1 MFVKE
6 YFMLNL
12 MAVITI
18 FSDLGTQIVLCNI
31 PLCFR
36 FLIKSSKIRSRL
48 SFEPHP
54 PHLHINSNFIEN
66 INLLT
71 LEVARE
77 NQTWAPI

>member
-48 SFEPHP
+48 SFEPRP